1 MTRPDD
7 DGESG
12 GGPGRRENEVEKLD
26 RNFDDLLQELRVSQ
40 TGVQILFAFL
50 LTLAF
55 TQRFEDIDEFQRN
68 VYIVTLMASAAATV
82 LFIAPVSYHRVV
94 FRQRMRAELVRDGNR
109 MAMAGLG
116 FLAVALSG
124 SILLIVDVVLGNTWA
139 TVLTAV
145 VLVFMVL
152 LWYVL
157 PVVQRHRHHR

>member
-1 MTRPDD
+1 VTPSD
-7 DGESG
+7 DGRYDATSG
-12 GGPGRRENEVEKLD
+12 RHETEVEKLD

-68 VYIVTLMASAAATV
+68 TYVVTLMASVAATI
-82 LFIAPVSYHRVV
+82 LFIAPVAYHRIV
-94 FRQRMRAELVRDGNR
+94 FRQHMRPELVRDGNR
-109 MAMAGLG
+109 MAMAGLC
-116 FLAVALSG
+116 FLAIAMSG
-124 SILLIVDVVLGNTWA
+124 AILLIVDVVLGDTWA

-145 VLVFMVL
+145 VLLFMLV

-157 PVVQRHRHHR
+157 PLVQRRRHHP

>member
-1 MTRPDD
+1 MTPSD
-7 DGESG
+7 DGRYDATSG
-12 GGPGRRENEVEKLD
+12 RHETEVEKLD

-68 VYIVTLMASAAATV
+68 TYVVTLMASVAATI
-82 LFIAPVSYHRVV
+82 LFIAPVAYHRIV
-94 FRQRMRAELVRDGNR
+94 FRQHMRSELVRDGNR
-109 MAMAGLG
+109 MAMAGLC
-116 FLAVALSG
+116 FLAIAMSG
-124 SILLIVDVVLGNTWA
+124 AILLIVDVVLGDTWA

-145 VLVFMVL
+145 VLLFMLV

-157 PVVQRHRHHR
+157 PLVQRRRHHP

>member
-1 MTRPDD
+1 MTPSD
-7 DGESG
+7 DGRYDATSG
-12 GGPGRRENEVEKLD
+12 RHETEVEKLD

-68 VYIVTLMASAAATV
+68 TYVVTLIASAAATI
-82 LFIAPVSYHRVV
+82 LFITPVSYHRVV
-94 FRQRMRAELVRDGNR
+94 FRQRMRRELVRDGNR
-109 MAMAGLG
+109 AAMAGLG
-116 FLAVALSG
+116 FLAIAMSG

-139 TVLTAV
+139 AVLTAA
-145 VLVFMVL
+145 VLAFMIV

-157 PVVQRHRHHR
+157 PFVQRHRHHP